1 MNIYVIQISLN
12 AISYEMILIPFKEI
26 IMIFVLIAKK
36 STSKTQ
42 SSLFI
47 FVVDNLIIGGGATL
61 LKTLRCTNQLSYNI
75 IDKFIALLVDG

>member
-12 AISYEMILIPFKEI
+12 AISYEMILIPFQEI

-47 FVVDNLIIGGGATL
+47 FVVDNLIIGGGAVGEFEPRL
-61 LKTLRCTNQLSYNI
+61 Y
-75 IDKFIALLVDG
+75 

>member
-47 FVVDNLIIGGGATL
+47 FVVDNLIIGGGAVREFEPRL
-61 LKTLRCTNQLSYNI
+61 Y
-75 IDKFIALLVDG
+75 